1 MAAGWLRTAKGGTV
15 INRRQWLRGLGL
27 VLGASVQSRTAH
39 AISSGQESQAQ
50 PNRTT
55 QPLPLADYEPRSMLH
70 TQETHIERAAFPV
83 IDVHTHITVSA
94 KSQNGVELAAE
105 RTYLGKPDELLPVM
119 DRKNI
124 RAMVNLTGGYDDG
137 LTEVMTKYDKA
148 YSGRFY
154 SFTEP
159 CYSRFLEPN
168 YPRIQADA
176 IERAHRAGSKGL
188 KILKTLGLYLRENI
202 TSGKLVK
209 IDDPRFDPMWD
220 TCGQLNMPVAIHVS
234 DPIAFFTPTDRFN
247 ERYEELNNHPDWSFY
262 DHDFPSNAELLEARN
277 RVLARHPRTQFLV
290 LHVGNF
296 SENLDNVSEN
306 LDRFPNMTV
315 DIAARVGEL
324 GRQPRRSRRFFDHY
338 QDRVLFGTDATPHG
352 DEFPQQV
359 FNDKLYEIYYRFLET
374 EDEYFDYAPAKV
386 PPQGR
391 WRIYGIGLPESILQ
405 KVYNQ
410 NAARLLQ
417 ITV

>member
-1 MAAGWLRTAKGGTV
+1 M

-27 VLGASVQSRTAH
+27 ALGATAH
-39 AISSGQESQAQ
+39 TGTQAFATPASQTSPPESSSAGRLA
-50 PNRTT
+50 
-55 QPLPLADYEPRSMLH
+55 LADYEPKSML
-70 TQETHIERAAFPV
+70 QVRETRVERARFPALD
-83 IDVHTHITVSA
+83 IHTHISLSV
-94 KSQNGVELAAE
+94 KSENGIELAPE
-105 RTYLGKPDELLPVM
+105 RKYLGQPAELLEVM
-119 DRKNI
+119 DRKNV
-124 RAMVNLTGGYDDG
+124 RAMVNLTGGFDNG
-137 LTEVMTKYDKA
+137 LAEAVSKYDKA
-148 YSGRFY
+148 FPGRFY

-159 CYSRFLEPN
+159 SYSKFLEPN
-168 YPRIQADA
+168 YPRLQAEA
-176 IERAHRAGSKGL
+176 IGQAHGAGARGL
-188 KILKTLGLYLRENI
+188 KILKTLGLYLRESI

-262 DHDFPSNAELLEARN
+262 DHEFPSNATLLEARN
-277 RVLARHPRTQFLV
+277 RVLARHPKTQFIV

-296 SENLDNVSEN
+296 SENLANVSEN

-315 DIAARVGEL
+315 DTAARVGEL
-324 GRQPRRSRRFFDHY
+324 GRQPRTSRRFFDRY
-338 QDRVLFGTDATPHG
+338 QDRILFGTDATPHG

-359 FNDKLYEIYYRFLET
+359 FNDKLYEIYFRFFET
-374 EDEYFDYAPAKV
+374 DDEYFDYAPAKV

-391 WRIYGIGLPESILQ
+391 WRIYGIDLPESILH

-417 ITV
+417 VSI